1 MRRRGPFVLSTLL
14 MQKLYNLSGCL
25 GFLMS
30 SGLVIATIIAF
41 ARVPGMIED
50 YADSMTEDITGKV
63 TEMVPSQI
71 DEAMPELPTSTGPV
85 IPFK

>member
-1 MRRRGPFVLSTLL
+1 

-41 ARVPGMIED
+41 ARIPGMIYD
-50 YADSMTEDITGKV
+50 MAADMMDDISGKV
-63 TEMVPSQI
+63 TEMVPGQI
-71 DEAMPELPTSTGPV
+71 DEAMPELPTSTGPAV
-85 IPFK
+85 PFEMP

>member
-1 MRRRGPFVLSTLL
+1 

-41 ARVPGMIED
+41 ARIPGMID
-50 YADSMTEDITGKV
+50 DMAADMMDVISGKV

-71 DEAMPELPTSTGPV
+71 DEAMPELPTSTGPA

>member
-1 MRRRGPFVLSTLL
+1 

-30 SGLVIATIIAF
+30 SGLVIAAIIAF
-41 ARVPGMIED
+41 ARIPGMID
-50 YADSMTEDITGKV
+50 DMAADMMDDISSKV
-63 TEMVPSQI
+63 TEMVPGQI
-71 DEAMPELPTSTGPV
+71 DEAMPELPTSTGPA

>member
-41 ARVPGMIED
+41 ARIPGMID
-50 YADSMTEDITGKV
+50 DMAADMMDDISGKV
-63 TEMVPSQI
+63 TEMVPGQI
-71 DEAMPELPTSTGPV
+71 EQAMPELPTSTGPA
-85 IPFK
+85 IPFP

>member
-41 ARVPGMIED
+41 ARVPGMID
-50 YADSMTEDITGKV
+50 DMAADMMDDMSGKV
-63 TEMVPSQI
+63 TEMVPGQI
-71 DEAMPELPTSTGPV
+71 KQAMPELPTGTGPA

>member
-1 MRRRGPFVLSTLL
+1 

-41 ARVPGMIED
+41 ARVPGMID
-50 YADSMTEDITGKV
+50 DMAADMMDDMSGKV
-63 TEMVPSQI
+63 TEMVPGQI
-71 DEAMPELPTSTGPV
+71 KQAMPELPTGTGPA